1 MSLNHLMGDREGFS
15 LVDLSQISLATAIE
29 TYEKGTKFTIEEVRH
44 MVLATLKVNVAKFK
58 KEGFTNIVDN
68 AKFGYWRRQFADYYK
83 RNRAISREKKKDDF
97 DFEGYFN
104 ALNII
109 VDEFKENMPYHVIDV
124 KHAEADDC
132 IGVLTPHLI
141 SLGYKVR
148 IISSD
153 GDFTQLHTHEDID
166 QYSPIQKKF
175 VKVKTSSPQEDCLT
189 KILKD
194 CVASTK
200 VKGDFYL
207 SDIIERTPMTSTEF
221 ITEMVGKTDDEL
233 KIAFA
238 DDIRNTLLK
247 PKGGKKW
254 IYDELATY
262 LGDDK
267 AEEMKSLE
275 REEAID
281 VLHKLRIGN
290 HLKVFYGMEKS
301 KVDAVV
307 EKHDVEKLIPIMV
320 KARFKR
326 FEENRVLI
334 DFNYIRQDIK
344 DGILETFT
352 NSKPVPKGKM
362 YSYFVKN
369 QLVKLLPEI
378 SQF

>member
-58 KEGFTNIVDN
+58 KEGFTNIVICVDN

-153 GDFTQLHTHEDID
+153 GDFTQLHKHEDID
-166 QYSPIQKKF
+166 QY
-175 VKVKTSSPQEDCLT
+175 
-189 KILKD
+189 
-194 CVASTK
+194 
-200 VKGDFYL
+200 
-207 SDIIERTPMTSTEF
+207 
-221 ITEMVGKTDDEL
+221 
-233 KIAFA
+233 
-238 DDIRNTLLK
+238 
-247 PKGGKKW
+247 
-254 IYDELATY
+254 
-262 LGDDK
+262 
-267 AEEMKSLE
+267 
-275 REEAID
+275 
-281 VLHKLRIGN
+281 
-290 HLKVFYGMEKS
+290 
-301 KVDAVV
+301 
-307 EKHDVEKLIPIMV
+307 
-320 KARFKR
+320 
-326 FEENRVLI
+326 
-334 DFNYIRQDIK
+334 
-344 DGILETFT
+344 
-352 NSKPVPKGKM
+352 
-362 YSYFVKN
+362 
-369 QLVKLLPEI
+369 
-378 SQF
+378 

>member
-1 MSLNHLMGDREGFS
+1 
-15 LVDLSQISLATAIE
+15 
-29 TYEKGTKFTIEEVRH
+29 
-44 MVLATLKVNVAKFK
+44 
-58 KEGFTNIVDN
+58 
-68 AKFGYWRRQFADYYK
+68 
-83 RNRAISREKKKDDF
+83 
-97 DFEGYFN
+97 
-104 ALNII
+104 
-109 VDEFKENMPYHVIDV
+109 
-124 KHAEADDC
+124 
-132 IGVLTPHLI
+132 
-141 SLGYKVR
+141 
-148 IISSD
+148 
-153 GDFTQLHTHEDID
+153 
-166 QYSPIQKKF
+166 
-175 VKVKTSSPQEDCLT
+175 
-189 KILKD
+189 
-194 CVASTK
+194 
-200 VKGDFYL
+200 
-207 SDIIERTPMTSTEF
+207 MTSTEF